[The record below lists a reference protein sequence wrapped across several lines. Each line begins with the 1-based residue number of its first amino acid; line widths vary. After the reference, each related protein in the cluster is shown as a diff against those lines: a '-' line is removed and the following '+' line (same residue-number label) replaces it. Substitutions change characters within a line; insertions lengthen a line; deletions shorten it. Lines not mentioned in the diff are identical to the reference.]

1 MEKMWETTKRKK
13 AALRIKAKKKL
24 PITGSF
30 FLCPPQLG
38 GVALRLGTVG
48 VVSEMAGDVLNLI
61 GNVLGRSLRRLLL
74 GLGGLLLSSALSEL
88 GIEHGLAGLLG
99 TLQGD
104 SVDLAVVL
112 EVGAESLLRVDHLLA
127 SLLGILDAAGGS
139 GNHAVSVILLHAL
152 GGLLTDQS
160 GDGHHLADGL
170 RVAALDVHDLIIQL
184 VLKTRFRDLGT
195 REGAEI
201 DETIDVTVIV
211 QPAPDHLGDLLPVGD
226 CHEVLRH
233 SRELGRAKG
242 ADECRV
248 VAGHE
253 RTTGEDLTLDGGHQ
267 QDRDS
272 EADAGDEDAIRNVE
286 VGSGVV
292 ALLEDVGDKHNDF
305 LSALIA
311 LSNYFVWNLSCGL
324 LLTCRRYVRRT

>member
-1 MEKMWETTKRKK
+1 MEKMWETIKRKK
-13 AALRIKAKKKL
+13 AAQRIKAKKKL

-38 GVALRLGTVG
+38 GVVLRLGAVG

-61 GNVLGRSLRRLLL
+61 GDVLGRSLRRF
-74 GLGGLLLSSALSEL
+74 LLSSALSEL

-104 SVDLAVVL
+104 PVDLAVVL

-127 SLLGILDAAGGS
+127 SLLSILDAAGGS

-152 GGLLTDQS
+152 GRLLADQRS
-160 GDGHHLADGL
+160 DGHHLADGL
-170 RVAALDVHDLIIQL
+170 RVTALDVHDLIIQL
-184 VLKTRFRDLGT
+184 ILKAGFRDLGT

-201 DETIDVTVIV
+201 DEAIDVTVIV

-226 CHEVLRH
+226 GHEVLRH
-233 SRELGRAKG
+233 SRELGGAKG
-242 ADECRV
+242 ADERRV

-253 RTTGEDLTLDGGHQ
+253 RAARKDLTLDGSHQ
-267 QDRDS
+267 QDGDS

-286 VGSGVV
+286 VGSGII
-292 ALLEDVGDKHNDF
+292 ALLEDVRDKHNDF

-311 LSNYFVWNLSCGL
+311 LSNYFVWIGMELVL
-324 LLTCRRYVRRT
+324 